1 MKPFNTLA
9 VTAALLAAVGAT
21 TAQTQGTVAASSQP
35 AAAASASSAPMVDG
49 EIRKIDKEAA
59 KLTLRHGPLENLG
72 MPSMTMVFRAAD
84 PKMLD
89 GLKEG
94 DKVKFTADRVNGAF
108 TVTTLEVV
116 K

>member
-9 VTAALLAAVGAT
+9 VAAVLLAAVGAT
-21 TAQTQGTVAASSQP
+21 AAQTQGSVAASSQP
-35 AAAASASSAPMVDG
+35 AAASASSAPMVDG
-49 EIRKIDKEAA
+49 EVRKIDKEAA
-59 KLTLRHGPLENLG
+59 KVTLRHGPLENLG